1 MIRFLFS
8 GVVALGATT
17 AFAEVPRVVTDIA
30 PVQSLVARVMAGIG
44 EADVLLP
51 PGASPH
57 DHSLRPSEAR
67 NLSDADLVIWVGP
80 ALTGWLEDPIQTLAP
95 EAASLI
101 LSEAD
106 GLSTMAI
113 REGGAF
119 GGHDNDDH
127 GDHDDDEEGFD
138 PHMWLDPKNALVW
151 LDAIAITLASIDPEN
166 AAAYAASAALG
177 TEEITAEASRIAAL
191 MGGMPRSY
199 LAYHDAF
206 QYAENWLSLTG
217 VGAIQSGHASEPG
230 PARLAGLRDEVSEQG
245 VACVLA
251 EPQYNEGLLKAVMGD
266 DRDHVVVIDPLG
278 GAFEAGPSL
287 YLAILGQFSQIPEIC
302 D

>member
-17 AFAEVPRVVTDIA
+17 AFAGVPRVVTDIA
-30 PVQSLVARVMAGIG
+30 PVQSLAARVMAGIG

-67 NLSDADLVIWVGP
+67 SLSDADLVIWVGP

-119 GGHDNDDH
+119 GGHDLDDH
-127 GDHDDDEEGFD
+127 DNDEEGFD

-166 AAAYAASAALG
+166 AAAYAANAAAG
-177 TEEITAEASRIAAL
+177 TEEITVEASRIAAL
-191 MGGMPRSY
+191 MGGVPRSY

-206 QYAENWLSLTG
+206 QYAENWLGLTG

-230 PARLAGLRDEVSEQG
+230 PARLAGLRDEVAEQG

-266 DRDHVVVIDPLG
+266 DQDQVVVIDPLG

-287 YLAILGQFSQIPEIC
+287 YFAILGQFSQIPEIC